1 MFNTSF
7 LEALGMK
14 RFRGPT
20 SFVVTLAVVQF
31 VTFVPITEAQVVQ
44 LPSARSLSYSG
55 SVLVPDGGTASLGG
69 ASYSRYGS
77 RQSGWGPMSS
87 GSSASGVGSSSMAAS
102 VNIID
107 LAAMDEAILGAANSR
122 TTTTGQ
128 TPSLNAS
135 NSTDRSAAN
144 LGEAISPASVESS
157 TRPKT
162 HATTLEENASVRV
175 GADPGKWQRV
185 LSGGS
190 SGRLSDPT
198 LLESDIRYYLMRGEA
213 AEQAGSLM
221 AARVYYKMARDLM
234 TPELVER
241 YQRILAERK
250 AAEEAR
256 LKAELEF
263 ARRKF

>member
-1 MFNTSF
+1 
-7 LEALGMK
+7 MK
-14 RFRGPT
+14 RFPGPIP
-20 SFVVTLAVVQF
+20 FVIALAVGAI
-31 VTFVPITEAQVVQ
+31 VTCVPFAEAQVVQ
-44 LPSARSLSYSG
+44 LPSTRSLSYSG

-69 ASYSRYGS
+69 AGYSSFGS
-77 RQSGWGPMSS
+77 RRSGWGPMSGRS
-87 GSSASGVGSSSMAAS
+87 TANGIGGSAMAAS

-107 LAAMDEAILGAANSR
+107 LAAMDEAILGAAGNR
-122 TTTTGQ
+122 TAPTGKS
-128 TPSLNAS
+128 PSLDATS
-135 NSTDRSAAN
+135 STDRGASN
-144 LGEAISPASVESS
+144 LGEAISPASAESS

-162 HATTLEENASVRV
+162 HATSLVENESARV

-185 LSGGS
+185 LSGGN

-256 LKAELEF
+256 LKSELEF